1 VEIGGVQKDSLVPVQ
16 PVPADALVFKFPRG
30 LAWFMFGVACISFGF
45 MIFVLAMQTL
55 KPSHGSLVIAL
66 LGVAM
71 CGLFATLTL
80 RSFSRLRD
88 SVAVSSEGIW
98 YLPRKGEPTFIAW
111 FDVASVKA
119 NDTLQ
124 RLVLTDARSHRSIRL
139 EYQLTNFGKL
149 RDFVLGHT
157 AAQTRL
163 DANAPSIFHRSW
175 INKGLLLFYAA
186 LFIFFAYLSH
196 VHFLI
201 GIACLL
207 LVAITQDPLCLVITS
222 EAAVIKYPGWGQTI
236 PLCSI
241 SGIELIDVNNSGNV
255 WAAVV
260 IKRKDKKP
268 IKLYRF
274 REGSLALHDA
284 LQAAWS
290 LAGGQDRSGIK

>member
-1 VEIGGVQKDSLVPVQ
+1 MVYVRSRVYFL
-16 PVPADALVFKFPRG
+16 
-30 LAWFMFGVACISFGF
+30 GF
-45 MIFVLAMQTL
+45 MIFVLAMQVL
-55 KPSHGSLVIAL
+55 KPSQGSLVIAL
-66 LGVAM
+66 LGVAV
-71 CGLFATLTL
+71 CGLFATLGM
-80 RSFSRLRD
+80 RSFGRLRN
-88 SVAVSSEGIW
+88 SVAVSSDGIW
-98 YLPRKGEPTFIAW
+98 YLPRRGEPTFIAW

-119 NDTLQ
+119 NDTQQ
-124 RLVLTDARSHRSIRL
+124 RLVLADGTGHRSIRL

-149 RDFVLGHT
+149 REFVVGHT

-207 LVAITQDPLCLVITS
+207 LGAITQDPLFLVITS
-222 EAAVIKYPGWGQTI
+222 DAAVIKYPGWERTI
-236 PLCSI
+236 HFGSI
-241 SGIELIDVNNSGNV
+241 SGIELVDVYNRGNV

-260 IKRKDKKP
+260 IKRKNKKP
-268 IKLYRF
+268 LKLYRF

-284 LQAAWS
+284 LQTAWS
-290 LAGGQDRSGIK
+290 LACGQDKSGPK